1 MKRAPSVIAPGPE
14 GTYPFNYALLVQP
27 VLDEHCVRC
36 HDGSKGAGK
45 SGLVLSGEAEGEFTR
60 SYNGLKPFVRW
71 YEWGGATISEIV
83 TRPGRIGAD
92 VSALSKVLVDD
103 THSKCVELSE
113 AEMGRI
119 NIWLDGNVPF
129 YGTYDEEA
137 QKAQRMAKKVGAP
150 ALQ

>member
-1 MKRAPSVIAPGPE
+1 M
-14 GTYPFNYALLVQP
+14 
-27 VLDEHCVRC
+27 
-36 HDGSKGAGK
+36 
-45 SGLVLSGEAEGEFTR
+45 AEGEFTR

-71 YEWGGATISEIV
+71 YEWGGATITEIV
-83 TRPGRIGAD
+83 TRPGNIGAD

-103 THSKCVELSE
+103 LHSRHVELSDADRE
-113 AEMGRI
+113 RI

-137 QKAQRMAKKVGAP
+137 QKAQRMAKRVEAP